1 MRREI
6 RRFRSYVSSIW
17 SSPMELPELFS
28 SPLLRSK
35 MGTIE
40 RRERS
45 FVIRLEEERD
55 FSPKDSS
62 FSPTIWR
69 RGEGFAPCA
78 TTDLIPSTG
87 RAARADY
94 YASPFAPISFSYPG
108 LTGPIELAFSLS
120 LSSNRLPSSSSS
132 SAGRASR
139 LRIGGRNYCDIE
151 SLPPR
156 SIRYVWMTSPFGH
169 AALRVAHV

>member
-45 FVIRLEEERD
+45 FVIRLEEERN

-69 RGEGFAPCA
+69 RGEGFTPCA

-139 LRIGGRNYCDIE
+139 LRIGGRNYCDIG

>member
-28 SPLLRSK
+28 SPLLRSPD
-35 MGTIE
+35 
-40 RRERS
+40 RRWGRS

-120 LSSNRLPSSSSS
+120 SNRLPSSSSS

>member
-1 MRREI
+1 METI
-6 RRFRSYVSSIW
+6 FRY
-17 SSPMELPELFS
+17 PT
-28 SPLLRSK
+28 R
-35 MGTIE
+35 
-40 RRERS
+40 RRERLLAERFLFFS
-45 FVIRLEEERD
+45 NYLEEGGG
-55 FSPKDSS
+55 
-62 FSPTIWR
+62 I
-69 RGEGFAPCA
+69 CA
-78 TTDLIPSTG
+78 MCDLIPSTG

-120 LSSNRLPSSSSS
+120 SNRLPSSSSS
-132 SAGRASR
+132 SASRASR
-139 LRIGGRNYCDIE
+139 LRIGGRNYCDIG

>member
-45 FVIRLEEERD
+45 FVIRLEEERN

-120 LSSNRLPSSSSS
+120 SNRLPSSSSS

-139 LRIGGRNYCDIE
+139 LRIGGRNYCDIG

>member
-35 MGTIE
+35 MGTIFRYPTR
-40 RRERS
+40 RREKLLAERFLFFS
-45 FVIRLEEERD
+45 NYLEE
-55 FSPKDSS
+55 
-62 FSPTIWR
+62 

-120 LSSNRLPSSSSS
+120 SNRLPSSSSS

-139 LRIGGRNYCDIE
+139 LRIGGRNYCDIG

>member
-28 SPLLRSK
+28 SPLLRSPD
-35 MGTIE
+35 
-40 RRERS
+40 RRWGRS
-45 FVIRLEEERD
+45 FAIRLEEERD

-120 LSSNRLPSSSSS
+120 SNRLPSSSSS

-139 LRIGGRNYCDIE
+139 LRIGGRNYCDIG

-156 SIRYVWMTSPFGH
+156 SIRYVWMTSSFGH

>member
-45 FVIRLEEERD
+45 FVIRLEEERN

-139 LRIGGRNYCDIE
+139 LRIGGRNYCDIG